1 MAATSRKRART
12 EPPPPPADKPKVF
25 NDAVLGHVELHPCC
39 VAVVDTPEFQSLRGL
54 KQLGPTEYVYPAAG
68 HTRFAHSLGV
78 SFLAGKLVEK
88 LQRQCE
94 STFAHYGAGD
104 FMCETSWSMSRSR
117 TWSPVAYL
125 REVREDAAAL
135 FEVAARARVGGAA
148 SKVVRDQK
156 VAAVF
161 GRYEL
166 TEDDV
171 HFVQGAIFED
181 RSDAPQL
188 AVAGAAPAKH
198 FLFEIVSNHR
208 NGIDVDKF
216 DYFRRDAFHLN
227 IPVSF
232 DSDRLIMCARAIPD
246 DRGMLYGGLPREG
259 SVECV

>member
-12 EPPPPPADKPKVF
+12 EPPPPPQDKPKVF

-39 VAVVDTPEFQSLRGL
+39 VAVVDTPEFQRLRGL

-88 LQRQCE
+88 LQRQ
-94 STFAHYGAGD
+94 S
-104 FMCETSWSMSRSR
+104 
-117 TWSPVAYL
+117 SPPL
-125 REVREDAAAL
+125 HISEREVLCVKLAGLCHDLGHGPLSHTFEKFVRMRRPSLKWRHEHASAAL
-135 FEVAARARVGGAA
+135 FA
-148 SKVVRDQK
+148 KIVVEQK
-156 VAAVF
+156 LLEGVF

-171 HFVQGAIFED
+171 HFVQELIFGD
-181 RSDAPQL
+181 RSDAPSDWQWRGL
-188 AVAGAAPAKH
+188 PPSKH

-216 DYFRRDAFHLN
+216 DYFR
-227 IPVSF
+227 
-232 DSDRLIMCARAIPD
+232 M
-246 DRGMLYGGLPREG
+246 
-259 SVECV
+259 